1 MFQGR
6 PESRLSLHT
15 LLPQTLDRIFETLTA
30 DGKKPS
36 FDLEVTPAILERNR
50 LRACE
55 DLEVPAMRMKRHDD
69 RPVLGYPLPYPQVAH
84 RAVSVLNIRQKRVGV
99 RRMAENVDI
108 ALLCLDAKRRRPGD
122 PGVIGSQGFQDAK
135 LLDGDFE
142 MRSRDLHHPCSE
154 HNGLWMFGPNPII
167 ETSRL
172 QPVTSE
178 RKALYTPSNFTV
190 TPRWRK

>member
-6 PESRLSLHT
+6 PESRLSLHP
-15 LLPQTLDRIFETLTA
+15 LLSQKLNRIFEALTA
-30 DGKKPS
+30 DGKKPP

-55 DLEVPAMRMKRHDD
+55 DLEVPAMRMKGYDD
-69 RPVLGYPLPYPQVAH
+69 WSVLGYPLPYPQVAH
-84 RAVSVLNIRQKRVGV
+84 RAVCVLNIRQKRVGV
-99 RRMAENVDI
+99 RRVAENVDI
-108 ALLCLDAKRRRPGD
+108 AFPCLDAKRRRPGD
-122 PGVIGSQGFQDAK
+122 PGVVGYQGFQDAK
-135 LLDGDFE
+135 LLKGDFE
-142 MRSRDLHHPCSE
+142 MRSRYLHHPCSK

-167 ETSRL
+167 GTSRF
-172 QPVTSE
+172 QPVTIK